1 MTYNGAAHLNN
12 GPDLPV
18 IFAFFFLTSL
28 PFLLWFQS
36 MTLASARNST
46 AEIWFFA
53 SHAQW
58 LLLDWISYVIFRWVI
73 AIKSAKASKYQSCL
87 ISHEFCSAWYTA
99 LLVNL
104 QISDFSGWQEGEL
117 VPQIWISGRCSIRN
131 TFRKYHIFSTSLLSH
146 LFRPHKT
153 TEIRIWHWRKYKKT
167 TEPRNQIYTW

>member
-1 MTYNGAAHLNN
+1 MISIN
-12 GPDLPV
+12 DLSVGKKLSSRNLVFRKPCPV
-18 IFAFFFLTSL
+18 VV
-28 PFLLWFQS
+28 
-36 MTLASARNST
+36 
-46 AEIWFFA
+46 
-53 SHAQW
+53 
-58 LLLDWISYVIFRWVI
+58 DWISYVIFRWVI
-73 AIKSAKASKYQSCL
+73 AIKSAKASKYQPYL

-131 TFRKYHIFSTSLLSH
+131 TFRKYHIFSTNLLSH

-167 TEPRNQIYTW
+167 TEPSIYLIVAYWKNGSICAIICLG